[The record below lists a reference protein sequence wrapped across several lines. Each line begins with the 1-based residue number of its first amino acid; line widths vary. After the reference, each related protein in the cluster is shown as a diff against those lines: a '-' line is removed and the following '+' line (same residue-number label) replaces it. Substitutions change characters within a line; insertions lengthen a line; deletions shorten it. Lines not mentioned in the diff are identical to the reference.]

1 MMYKHAAY
9 SQGTLT
15 AILGSSTYR
24 VQGEGCMQPWVAG
37 LPGRTGYWPF
47 TPLLPGEHQFYLFY
61 TLRFLARLHLTQKE
75 FHSFKKYM
83 KVKGS
88 ELQGIKSEV
97 GNSK

>member
-47 TPLLPGEHQFYLFY
+47 TPLLPGEH
-61 TLRFLARLHLTQKE
+61 
-75 FHSFKKYM
+75 
-83 KVKGS
+83 
-88 ELQGIKSEV
+88 
-97 GNSK
+97 